1 MAKRRNAKKGRGAA
15 AVTGEAEAII
25 RRLADDVH
33 LREAVANVLD
43 KVGIGDHT
51 EPEPK
56 PKKRRLGFGK
66 ILVLLGL
73 AGGGALAVSQ
83 GLRTKL
89 LDLLFG
95 AEEEFEYTPPPA
107 PESTDGEA
115 ATTPLSAVSAPDN
128 G

>member
-1 MAKRRNAKKGRGAA
+1 MAKRRKAKRGRGAA
-15 AVTGEAEAII
+15 AVTGEAEAIL
-25 RRLADDVH
+25 RRLTDDIH

-43 KVGIGDHT
+43 KVGIADQT

-95 AEEEFEYTPPPA
+95 AEEEFEYTPPA
-107 PESTDGEA
+107 PEPTDGEA